1 MAEHRTDNFFQN
13 LAGKRITE
21 PELNLAAQLSQWN
34 EAPAPVQMF
43 KRAIHQRHVDAVVI
57 VVVIARGK
65 VLANFRVIKEL
76 VASLHIDYLKIRQ
89 HFTTRNYNH
98 DDYTIDMTLVD
109 GPFEQLSGGWRFIP
123 LGDIGCKI
131 EFRLNYE
138 FSSKILEKI
147 IGPVFSHI
155 SGTLVDCFIREAD
168 RLYGDD

>member
-1 MAEHRTDNFFQN
+1 
-13 LAGKRITE
+13 
-21 PELNLAAQLSQWN
+21 
-34 EAPAPVQMF
+34 
-43 KRAIHQRHVDAVVI
+43 
-57 VVVIARGK
+57 
-65 VLANFRVIKEL
+65 
-76 VASLHIDYLKIRQ
+76 
-89 HFTTRNYNH
+89 
-98 DDYTIDMTLVD
+98 MTLVD